1 MLYKK
6 YIRHIG
12 QPGILGDWTEK
23 SVAHWKVHS
32 KSKPPHQHTILFIP
46 PNHEVI
52 IIYYTYDYTSWSTIY
67 SIMYY
72 TYVIDNSIILILHE
86 VLYRIPLYVLPMY
99 PPSERHTLPWLRH
112 QSPET
117 RRRAGWAGLTH
128 IYGGFQSH
136 GGTSK
141 SSTLDWDFPWNKLN
155 KPSIWGHPKKLW
167 KAPDVVTNSPHGI
180 FVALLGELMEGR
192 PGWHG
197 YPRSTSSNHLVI
209 FLHSHGIDGP

>member
-1 MLYKK
+1 MDNL
-6 YIRHIG
+6 G
-12 QPGILGDWTEK
+12 FLGDWTEK

-52 IIYYTYDYTSWSTIY
+52 IMYYTNDYTSWSAIC
-67 SIMYY
+67 SIIYY
-72 TYVIDNSIILILHE
+72 TYVIDTSIILILHE
-86 VLYRIPLYVLPMY
+86 VLYRIPLVCLTNV
-99 PPSERHTLPWLRH
+99 PSKWAAHPVMTSARIPRNTAPRWL
-112 QSPET
+112 
-117 RRRAGWAGLTH
+117 GWADPY
-128 IYGGFQSH
+128 IWRFP
-136 GGTSK
+136 K
-141 SSTLDWDFPWNKLN
+141 SWGYLQIIHFRRDFPWNKLN

-180 FVALLGELMEGR
+180 FVALFGELMEGR